1 MRTSRS
7 ITALAFSTCTV
18 LTLAGC
24 SDGSVPT
31 AEGAE
36 MAGHDHGVT
45 TLYGP
50 ENELGE
56 GISRAYIVVDHGG
69 RPREVGIRMSESV
82 LTGLPEGPGAGTTML
97 MPALPAGA
105 PDTGSDHVMLGWNPN
120 GHDPEILYGAPHF
133 DMHFYTTD
141 ADHEVDPAAP
151 DFAARA
157 ARLPEPEYVPEG
169 YIPPPGPP
177 VENTVPFMGMHWT
190 GTADDVIPGS
200 FEFTEVLLNGS
211 WDGEFIFIEPMM
223 TREWLATKPSLR
235 EIVKQPSSYRRTG
248 YYPTV
253 YTVDFDEQA
262 GEYVVALSGLT
273 MREAS

>member
-36 MAGHDHGVT
+36 TAGHDHGVT
-45 TLYGP
+45 PLYGP

-82 LTGLPEGPGAGTTML
+82 LTGLPEGPGVGTTML
-97 MPALPAGA
+97 MLALPAGA

-151 DFAARA
+151 AFAARA

-190 GTADDVIPGS
+190 DTADDVIPGS

-262 GEYVVALSGLT
+262 
-273 MREAS
+273 ASMSSRCRG

>member
-7 ITALAFSTCTV
+7 IAALALSTCAV

-24 SDGSVPT
+24 GDGSVPT

-36 MAGHDHGVT
+36 TAGHHHGVT

-56 GISRAYIVVDHGG
+56 GISRTYVVVDHDG

-82 LTGLPEGPGAGTTML
+82 LTGLSEGPGAGTTML

-105 PDTGSDHVMLGWNPN
+105 PDTGFDHVMLDWNPN

-141 ADHEVDPAAP
+141 ADREVDPAAP

-190 GTADDVIPGS
+190 DAADGVIPGS
-200 FEFTEVLLNGS
+200 FEFTEVLLNGT